1 MKHQK
6 TILIVIN
13 QNLHLQQSY
22 KKISKIGNNI
32 KLGNQNKLLKEK
44 NKLKIL
50 FQEKKRFK
58 KYSFQ

>member
-1 MKHQK
+1 
-6 TILIVIN
+6 
-13 QNLHLQQSY
+13 LQQSY

-58 KYSFQ
+58 KYSL